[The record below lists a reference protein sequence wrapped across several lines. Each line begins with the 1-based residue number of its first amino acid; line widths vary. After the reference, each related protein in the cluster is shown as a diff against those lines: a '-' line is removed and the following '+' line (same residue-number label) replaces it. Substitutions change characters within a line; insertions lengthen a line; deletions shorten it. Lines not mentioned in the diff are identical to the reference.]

1 MIAIAS
7 HDGRALYALLDALEQ
22 DGFITLEAHLKRWRE
37 LQVRVKRTS
46 YSEERAHF
54 HELIRT
60 MDRADQL
67 DEGWIQAHW
76 RSIQA
81 EAVTTVNESA
91 LPRFENTPLQVDGRR
106 YAFEAI
112 NDTPRPLDQSRFC
125 SDPLAIDPKRIPRQG
140 TESTDI
146 HVVE

>member
-46 YSEERAHF
+46 YSAERVHF

-67 DEGWIQAHW
+67 DEGWFQAHW

-81 EAVTTVNESA
+81 EAATPVNESA
-91 LPRFENTPLQVDGRR
+91 LPRFENTPLPAD
-106 YAFEAI
+106 
-112 NDTPRPLDQSRFC
+112 
-125 SDPLAIDPKRIPRQG
+125 
-140 TESTDI
+140 
-146 HVVE
+146 